1 MITGERI
8 QELCDIYCGD
18 SSDFDFNPRIKSQK
32 NKHMKLDNIVSIW
45 DNPTYIFCYGH
56 RLTLF
61 MEKIHFFKNKFILI
75 SHNSDEN
82 ITEKYLNIANHPM
95 IKMWYAQN
103 VLFEHPKLILIPI
116 GIANSSWAHGSLNA
130 FNIPIT
136 NMKTKDI
143 YFFFNLYT
151 NKNERFECYNE
162 ILKKGLS
169 FGNQLNYYD
178 YIKELSLYKYAICP
192 PGNGVDC
199 HRLWE
204 CLYLGV
210 IPILK
215 RSIFTE
221 KIAKSFKCVIVDKW
235 EDLSIEKIMVE
246 YVQPPNYP
254 KLNMNNIREA
264 IINIEK
270 PF

>member
-1 MITGERI
+1 MITGELI
-8 QELCDIYCGD
+8 QELCYIYCGTL
-18 SSDFDFNPRIKSQK
+18 SDFDFNPRIKLQK
-32 NKHMKLDNIVSIW
+32 NKHMDLNNINSLW
-45 DNPTYIFCYGH
+45 DNPKYIFCYGH

-61 MEKIHFFKNKFILI
+61 MEKIHFFKNKFVLI
-75 SHNSDEN
+75 SHNSDEE
-82 ITEKYLNIANHPM
+82 ITEKYADIANHP
-95 IKMWYAQN
+95 IIDVWYAQN
-103 VLFEHPKLILIPI
+103 ILFEHPKLLLIPI
-116 GIANSSWAHGSLNA
+116 GIANSMWAHGSLNA
-130 FNIPIT
+130 FNIQKTLI
-136 NMKTKDI
+136 KTKDI

-169 FGNQLNYYD
+169 FGKQMNYYD
-178 YIKELSLYKYAICP
+178 YIKDLSSYKYAICP

-204 CLYLGV
+204 CLYLDV

-235 EDLSIEKIMVE
+235 EDLSIENLMIE
-246 YVQPPNYP
+246 YVKPPNYP
-254 KLNMNNIREA
+254 KMNMENVRES
-264 IINIEK
+264 IMNCK
-270 PF
+270 PLF